1 MKIKQHP
8 FFEGTNWELVKSMT
22 LSLVPELV
30 DYRQVHQGEDEGG
43 RKSGKG
49 RGRRVTPQL
58 KNSVNFVNNA
68 RVP

>member
-8 FFEGTNWELVKSMT
+8 FEGINWELVKSMT
-22 LSLVPELV
+22 LSSVLERV
-30 DYRQVHQGEDEGG
+30 DYLQVHQGEDEGG
-43 RKSGKG
+43 RENRKG

-58 KNSVNFVNNA
+58 KNSVNFVNNT